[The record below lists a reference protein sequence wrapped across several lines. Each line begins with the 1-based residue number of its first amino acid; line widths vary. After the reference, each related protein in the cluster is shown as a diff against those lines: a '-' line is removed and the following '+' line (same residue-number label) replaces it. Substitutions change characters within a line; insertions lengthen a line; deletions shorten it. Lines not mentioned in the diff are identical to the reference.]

1 MRREWTAAVSDDDDD
16 DDDDDDRAPLSVGY
30 IYYIRTETDSTDCR
44 RRDNRPIYLLQQ
56 AVSAGIIIIII
67 IITQTTNKRHDLKE
81 SHTIIDL
88 K

>member
-16 DDDDDDRAPLSVGY
+16 DDNRAPLSVGY
-30 IYYIRTETDSTDCR
+30 IYYIRTETDCTDCR

-67 IITQTTNKRHDLKE
+67 IIITQTTNKRHDLKE